1 VSEPPDSR
9 PRLSAAASRTFTA
22 TWLVTALA
30 AATGCVL
37 TVLVRE
43 YIARGDLIGNLTES
57 LASVYYAA
65 LGVLIVRR
73 AGNRIGWL
81 MLGIGAMLAV
91 ETVANGYGVAGIR
104 HPGTLP
110 AATLVGLFA
119 EWLFVPLFITLIG
132 TFLLFPDGRLPSSRW
147 RPAAWFFAVV
157 AVLGMT
163 GFAIAPRL
171 VRIPAPGGSVHFPN
185 PLGVASLGPVWSGLL
200 LGTLTA
206 ISLASLPLLAIV
218 VAALVTRFRRG
229 DPDVRQQV
237 KWLAFALA
245 VMLVAQLLGPLRDT
259 ADGGPAGGSLVIA
272 SDAVSAA
279 VPLAVVPAVVTLA
292 ILKYRLYQ
300 IDVIINRTV
309 KYGLLSV
316 ALIAVYVAIVVGI
329 GTLAGYVGG
338 PLLTVAAA
346 VTIAAAFQPARNRA
360 QLLANR
366 LVYGRRATPY
376 QVLADFAQDMAA
388 QPDPAATL
396 DRMAALLATATG
408 ATRLDVWIRV
418 GDQLRPQVTW
428 PAGSDP
434 AAPVP
439 LAAGD
444 LPDFGPARAVPVR
457 HANELLGA
465 LTLVKRPDEPV
476 SAADDSLLR
485 QLASQ
490 AGLVLRNLRLTAEL
504 RATIDDLKASR
515 QRLVRA
521 QDEERHRIE
530 RNLHD
535 GAQQQLVALSMLLRL
550 LEDSAED
557 PSEVKQLASQLKD
570 GLRAALEDLRALA
583 RGIYPPLL
591 AEQGLRAALRA
602 HADRVPVPVLVEAD
616 GIGRYRRDTEATAY
630 FCILEALQNV
640 AKYARASRATVALA
654 CPDGHLEFSVADD
667 GVGFDAVT
675 TTAGT
680 GLQGMADRLAAVGG
694 SLSIRTAP
702 GAGTT
707 INGRLPV

>member
-1 VSEPPDSR
+1 VSEPPGGR
-9 PRLSAAASRTFTA
+9 PRLSAVASRTLTT
-22 TWLVTALA
+22 TWLITALA
-30 AATGCVL
+30 AAAGCVL
-37 TVLVRE
+37 TVLVRGN
-43 YIARGDLIGNLTES
+43 ITRGDLIGNLAES
-57 LASVYYAA
+57 LAGVYYAT

-73 AGNRIGWL
+73 AANRIGWL
-81 MLGIGAMLAV
+81 MLGLGALIAL
-91 ETVANGYGVAGIR
+91 ETVANGYGVAAIR

-119 EWLFVPLFITLIG
+119 EWLFVPVFMTLIA
-132 TFLLFPDGRLPSSRW
+132 TFLLFPDGRLPSPRW
-147 RPAAWFFAVV
+147 QWAAWVVAVV

-163 GFAIAPRL
+163 GFAILPRL
-171 VRIPAPGGSVHFPN
+171 VRIPAPGGSVRFPN

-206 ISLASLPLLAIV
+206 LGLASLPLLAIV

-229 DPDVRQQV
+229 GPDVRQQV

-245 VMLVAQLLGPLRDT
+245 VMLVAQLLGPLRDS
-259 ADGGPAGGSLVIA
+259 ASGGSAVGSLVTA

-316 ALIAVYVAIVVGI
+316 ALIAVYAAIVVGI

-338 PLLTVAAA
+338 PVLTVAAA
-346 VTIAAAFQPARNRA
+346 VVIAVLFQPARDRA

-376 QVLADFAQDMAA
+376 QVLDDFAQNVAG

-396 DRMAALLATATG
+396 DRMTALLAAATG

-428 PAGSDP
+428 PAGSAQ

-444 LPDFGPARAVPVR
+444 LPDFGTARAVPVR

-465 LTLVKRPDEPV
+465 LTLVKRPDERV
-476 SAADDSLLR
+476 SAADDTLLV

-504 RATIDDLKASR
+504 RATIDDLTASR

-557 PSEVKQLASQLKD
+557 PGEVKHLAVQLKD

-591 AEQGLRAALRA
+591 AEQGLSAALRA
-602 HADRVPVPVLVEAD
+602 HADRVPVPVLLEAD

-640 AKYARASRATVALA
+640 AKYARASRATVELA
-654 CPDGHLEFSVADD
+654 CPDGHLEFRVADD
-667 GVGFDAVT
+667 GVGFDAAT
-675 TTAGT
+675 TTTGT

-694 SLSIRTAP
+694 SLRVRSAP
-702 GAGTT
+702 GTGTA
-707 INGRLPV
+707 IHGRLPV